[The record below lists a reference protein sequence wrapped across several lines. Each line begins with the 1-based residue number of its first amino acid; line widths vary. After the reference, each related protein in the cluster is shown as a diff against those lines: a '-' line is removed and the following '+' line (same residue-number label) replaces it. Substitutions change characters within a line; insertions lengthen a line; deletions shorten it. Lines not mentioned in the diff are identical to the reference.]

1 MVAQLLRLKL
11 ALVAGSF
18 RRRPLAVAGM
28 VIGLLYALMLAV
40 LAVVGFVALRSESAD
55 IARVLVVVAGGAV
68 LLGFLLVPLS
78 FGADDVLDPRRFA
91 LFGIP
96 TSKLYL
102 GLGVAALVSVP
113 SAFLVALSLAQ
124 IVTWSRDGLSTVLAV
139 VVAPVIV
146 ATGVLLSRV
155 ASGIASFA
163 LSTRRWRDVTSGGL
177 LVVLAV
183 LAPGAAVLAT
193 LDWESHSLPI
203 LRRIAA
209 VVTWTPFGAPWAI
222 PADAANGRADE
233 AFAKLAIA
241 LGFLV
246 VLAVAWRLLV
256 GLALS
261 NQRREQSTRRA
272 TGLGW
277 FDRMPDS
284 AFGVVAAR
292 SLSYWSRDRR
302 YVFSLAVIP
311 FIPLLI
317 LPLWIAGV
325 SAEAIAWLP
334 VPLMC
339 LFLGWVVHN
348 DVAQDST
355 AFWLHL
361 STSTS
366 GLADRWGRL
375 VPALLL
381 GIPLAVGGSIVT
393 VAVID
398 DWSMLPA
405 LIGLCLAALLT
416 ALGVS
421 SVASAGY
428 PYATVRPGDSP
439 FSQPQAAGAT
449 GSVVQVLSVLAILV
463 VLSPVVWLVVL
474 SAQDPSLYWAIA
486 WTGLGVGALAV
497 VAGTVWGGRIMDRYS
512 PELLEFTLQN

>member
-28 VIGLLYALMLAV
+28 VVGLLYAVALAV

-68 LLGFLLVPLS
+68 LVGFLLVPLS

-96 TSKLYL
+96 TSRLYA
-102 GLGVAALVSVP
+102 GLGIASLVSIP
-113 SAFLVALSLAQ
+113 SAFLVVLSFAQ
-124 IVTWSRDGLSTVLAV
+124 IVTWSRDGLATVLAV
-139 VVAPVIV
+139 VAAPVIV

-155 ASGIASFA
+155 ASAVSSFA
-163 LSTRRWRDVTSGGL
+163 LATRRWRDVTSTA
-177 LVVLAV
+177 LVVLLAL
-183 LAPGAAVLAT
+183 LAPGTAILAT

-209 VVTWTPFGAPWAI
+209 VVTWTPFGAPWAV

-241 LGFLV
+241 VGFLV

-256 GLALS
+256 GLSLS
-261 NQRREQSTRRA
+261 SQRREASRRRYTR
-272 TGLGW
+272 LGW

-292 SLSYWSRDRR
+292 SLSYWSRDPR
-302 YVFSLAVIP
+302 YVFSLAAIP
-311 FIPLLI
+311 LIPLLI
-317 LPLWIAGV
+317 VPLWVAGV
-325 SAEAIAWLP
+325 PAEVIAWLP

-339 LFLGWVVHN
+339 LFLGWLVHN

-361 STSTS
+361 SSSTS

-375 VPALLL
+375 VPGLLL
-381 GIPLAVGGSIVT
+381 GVPLAAVGSTVT
-393 VAVID
+393 VALID
-398 DWSMLPA
+398 AWSLLPA
-405 LIGLCLAALLT
+405 LIGLSLGSLLV

-428 PYATVRPGDSP
+428 PYPAVRPGDSP
-439 FSQPQAAGAT
+439 FAQPQAAGAT
-449 GSVVQVLSVLAILV
+449 GSVVQAVSVLAILL
-463 VLSPVVWLVVL
+463 VLSPVVWLIAL
-474 SAQDPSLYWAIA
+474 AAQDPALYWAAA
-486 WTGLGVGALAV
+486 WAGVGVGV
-497 VAGTVWGGRIMDRYS
+497 VAIVGGTAWGGRIMDRHS